1 MKFIAEINV
10 MPQKALLDPQGKTV
24 NNLMHNLGYK
34 SVKNLRIG
42 KHIRFELE
50 AVSEKDA
57 KAIIEDTCKKVL
69 ANPVME
75 DYEFSL
81 KKI

>member
-24 NNLMHNLGYK
+24 NNLMYNMGYK

-42 KHIRFELE
+42 KHIRFEIE
-50 AVSEKDA
+50 AVSETDA
-57 KAIIEDTCKKVL
+57 KAKVEDTCNKVL

-75 DYEFSL
+75 EYEYTL
-81 KKI
+81 KKA

>member
-24 NNLMHNLGYK
+24 NNLMHNMGYK
-34 SVKNLRIG
+34 SVKNLRMG
-42 KHIRFELE
+42 KHIRFEIE

-57 KAIIEDTCKKVL
+57 KAKVENTCNKVL

-75 DYEFSL
+75 EYEYTL
-81 KKI
+81 KKA